1 MCLASAQR
9 RRVVRDNTGSHCADE
24 CELSQAKR
32 PRIQESGDAY
42 EIHHDMKSTRTVTN
56 PATGK
61 LSKRNSTLKMQ
72 QSEWTIDDLSGCKI
86 TCKK

>member
-1 MCLASAQR
+1 MS
-9 RRVVRDNTGSHCADE
+9 DNTASHCVDE
-24 CELSQAKR
+24 VELSQATR
-32 PRIQESGDAY
+32 PRIQESGDAS
-42 EIHHDMKSTRTVTN
+42 EIRHDKKSTRTVTN

>member
-9 RRVVRDNTGSHCADE
+9 RRAVRDNTGSHCADE

-42 EIHHDMKSTRTVTN
+42 EIHHDMKSTR
-56 PATGK
+56 P
-61 LSKRNSTLKMQ
+61 LRILPQESSP
-72 QSEWTIDDLSGCKI
+72 SG
-86 TCKK
+86 TAP